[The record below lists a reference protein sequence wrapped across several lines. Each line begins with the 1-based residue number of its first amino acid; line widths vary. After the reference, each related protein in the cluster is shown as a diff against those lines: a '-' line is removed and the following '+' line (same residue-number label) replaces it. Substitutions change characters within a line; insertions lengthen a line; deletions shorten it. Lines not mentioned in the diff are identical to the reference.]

1 MKFGDQTRA
10 LRPCP
15 TLASGSAALRS
26 MGEEKGRGRWRGGR
40 RRVEL
45 AVTGEAAEPPGLRN
59 GQRRRIYKER

>member
-1 MKFGDQTRA
+1 MEGAICQVR
-10 LRPCP
+10 
-15 TLASGSAALRS
+15 TLSPPLDPAREVAEHEG
-26 MGEEKGRGRWRGGR
+26 GWRGGR